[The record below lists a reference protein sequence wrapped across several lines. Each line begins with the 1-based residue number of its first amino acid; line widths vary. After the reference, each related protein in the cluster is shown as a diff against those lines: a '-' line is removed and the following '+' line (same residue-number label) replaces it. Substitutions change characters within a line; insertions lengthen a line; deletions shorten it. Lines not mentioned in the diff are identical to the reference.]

1 MQICTFSFTEL
12 FLQSY
17 SGLFKWARRKT
28 GGDQRCFLG
37 QMIPW
42 WFVRPFVWQKILR
55 SASLQCLWQE
65 WQADFQLCRPLCFLF
80 WTRTYCWI
88 FFHFPLGK
96 TSKNKRWLV
105 WQKLA
110 GLEKL
115 RDSRPE
121 AVERPGAVAGL
132 ERNFCHHFVVRLLW
146 KHSLHPAGLSLG
158 EYTALCAAGVFTF
171 EEGLTWFVAMK
182 LFVQTANDGPLR
194 YGVGKGAW
202 CSNGW
207 GGQEPTTGRWRRHMF
222 GGKVPRLLLLGPENS
237 WHVWEEMCYQ

>member
-1 MQICTFSFTEL
+1 MDQ
-12 FLQSY
+12 
-17 SGLFKWARRKT
+17 KKNWRRPALLPWP
-28 GGDQRCFLG
+28 DDSM
-37 QMIPW
+37 MIHSSLCLTKNTKVCQPAM
-42 WFVRPFVWQKILR
+42 FMAGMAGRFPALPTALLR
-55 SASLQCLWQE
+55 T
-65 WQADFQLCRPLCFLF
+65 CR
-80 WTRTYCWI
+80 WI
-88 FFHFPLGK
+88 FFHSPLGK
-96 TSKNKRWLV
+96 TSENKRWLG

-182 LFVQTANDGPLR
+182 LFVQTANDGR
-194 YGVGKGAW
+194 T
-202 CSNGW
+202 S
-207 GGQEPTTGRWRRHMF
+207 E
-222 GGKVPRLLLLGPENS
+222 
-237 WHVWEEMCYQ
+237 VWNW